1 MMQISNNPGCCPHS
15 NAKIFDIILIIG
27 FLLTIISLIINLA
40 LTIWFFKNSH
50 SLLIIEIG
58 LLGLNALSFI
68 LSIILRI
75 WRSDGSV
82 LNANFS
88 SSNTVAFI
96 NLIFVIIN
104 LLLSI
109 AEEVLFSFVFPYID
123 YMTNFYNLSNDDN
136 DDNDGRNYIYDNWNN
151 DNGNDDNRNDDNGN
165 DDNGNDDDGNDDIW
179 NDDIWNDD
187 IWNDDYINILGG
199 LGDINNLIKKKKN
212 FYKIMDKLDE
222 EEDEFGFDEDDNDLS
237 KVLVKLNTLRIL
249 PWIAVN
255 FNILIQ
261 FIMFIFIIIIIGRIK
276 RRSDF
281 GFSRNV
287 TNQTSQNIMS
297 GKRKSSD
304 LKKLGLSNIDSA
316 QKNLGKKKHKKKSK
330 RKSIRVHNK
339 Y

>member
-1 MMQISNNPGCCPHS
+1 MMHISNNPGCCPHS
-15 NAKIFDIILIIG
+15 NAKIFEIILIIG

-88 SSNTVAFI
+88 SSNTVAVI

-151 DNGNDDNRNDDNGN
+151 DNGNDDN
-165 DDNGNDDDGNDDIW
+165 GNDDDGNDDIW

-212 FYKIMDKLDE
+212 FYKIMDRLDE
-222 EEDEFGFDEDDNDLS
+222 ENGLFDDDNYDEKEIL
-237 KVLVKLNTLRIL
+237 KKFKILKIL
-249 PWIAVN
+249 PWITFN
-255 FNILIQ
+255 FNTLIQ
-261 FIMFIFIIIIIGRIK
+261 FMMFIFI
-276 RRSDF
+276 
-281 GFSRNV
+281 
-287 TNQTSQNIMS
+287 MH
-297 GKRKSSD
+297 
-304 LKKLGLSNIDSA
+304 SNTFPF
-316 QKNLGKKKHKKKSK
+316 
-330 RKSIRVHNK
+330 
-339 Y
+339 

>member
-1 MMQISNNPGCCPHS
+1 MKQISNNPGCCPHA
-15 NAKIFDIILIIG
+15 NAKIFEIILIIG
-27 FLLTIISLIINLA
+27 FLLTIILLIINLA

-50 SLLIIEIG
+50 SLFIIEIG

-82 LNANFS
+82 LNSNLS
-88 SSNTVAFI
+88 SSNTVAVI

-109 AEEVLFSFVFPYID
+109 AEEVLFSFVFPYIN
-123 YMTNFYNLSNDDN
+123 YIYNLYNLSNDDN
-136 DDNDGRNYIYDNWNN
+136 DDNDDNDGWNN
-151 DNGNDDNRNDDNGN
+151 DNWNDGNANDDNGN
-165 DDNGNDDDGNDDIW
+165 DNNW
-179 NDDIWNDD
+179 NDDNWNDD
-187 IWNDDYINILGG
+187 SWNDENILGG

-237 KVLVKLNTLRIL
+237 KVLIKLNTLRIL

-316 QKNLGKKKHKKKSK
+316 QKNLGKKNIK
-330 RKSIRVHNK
+330 RNQKGKVLECIININ
-339 Y
+339 

>member
-1 MMQISNNPGCCPHS
+1 MQISNNPGCCPHS
-15 NAKIFDIILIIG
+15 NAKIFEIILIIG
-27 FLLTIISLIINLA
+27 FLLTIILLIINLA

-50 SLLIIEIG
+50 SLFIIEIG

-82 LNANFS
+82 LNSNLS
-88 SSNTVAFI
+88 SSNTVAVV

-109 AEEVLFSFVFPYID
+109 AEEVLFSFVFPFIIYNIGE
-123 YMTNFYNLSNDDN
+123 MTLMNNLFNGAFNDNNINFGWNNNLNNDD
-136 DDNDGRNYIYDNWNN
+136 RNL
-151 DNGNDDNRNDDNGN
+151 
-165 DDNGNDDDGNDDIW
+165 
-179 NDDIWNDD
+179 
-187 IWNDDYINILGG
+187 NDDYYDWDDDYNWDYDDDDYWNSYSG
-199 LGDINNLIKKKKN
+199 LEENKLKN

-222 EEDEFGFDEDDNDLS
+222 EKGEFGIDIDDDADFTKIL
-237 KVLVKLNTLRIL
+237 KKLNTLKIL
-249 PWIAVN
+249 PWIAFN

>member
-1 MMQISNNPGCCPHS
+1 MKQISNNPGCCPHA
-15 NAKIFDIILIIG
+15 NAKIFEIILIIG
-27 FLLTIISLIINLA
+27 FLLTIILLIINLA

-50 SLLIIEIG
+50 SLFIIEIG

-82 LNANFS
+82 LNSNLS
-88 SSNTVAFI
+88 SSNTVAVI

-104 LLLSI
+104 FLLSI
-109 AEEVLFSFVFPYID
+109 AEEILFSFVFPFIILQ
-123 YMTNFYNLSNDDN
+123 F
-136 DDNDGRNYIYDNWNN
+136 
-151 DNGNDDNRNDDNGN
+151 
-165 DDNGNDDDGNDDIW
+165 DDDISLNDFSSFFNEYQSE
-179 NDDIWNDD
+179 NDEHESENDEYEYNFD
-187 IWNDDYINILGG
+187 FDFDEFNFDFDMDDWEK
-199 LGDINNLIKKKKN
+199 DPTKEEKN
-212 FYKIMDKLDE
+212 FYKIMDRLDE
-222 EEDEFGFDEDDNDLS
+222 ENGLFDDDNYDEKEIL
-237 KVLVKLNTLRIL
+237 KKFKILKIL
-249 PWIAVN
+249 PWITFN
-255 FNILIQ
+255 FNTLIQ
-261 FIMFIFIIIIIGRIK
+261 FMMFIFIIILIGRIK

-287 TNQTSQNIMS
+287 TNQTSQNTMS

-304 LKKLGLSNIDSA
+304 LKKLGLRNIDSA

>member
-1 MMQISNNPGCCPHS
+1 MQISNNPGCCPHS
-15 NAKIFDIILIIG
+15 NAKIFEIILIIG
-27 FLLTIISLIINLA
+27 FLLTIILLIINLA

-50 SLLIIEIG
+50 SLFIIEIG

-82 LNANFS
+82 LNSNLS
-88 SSNTVAFI
+88 SSNTVAVI

-109 AEEVLFSFVFPYID
+109 AEEVLFSFVFPFIIYNIGE
-123 YMTNFYNLSNDDN
+123 MTLMNNFFNGAFNVNDINFGWNNNDDN
-136 DDNDGRNYIYDNWNN
+136 NNLNN
-151 DNGNDDNRNDDNGN
+151 DDRNL
-165 DDNGNDDDGNDDIW
+165 NDDDYDD
-179 NDDIWNDD
+179 
-187 IWNDDYINILGG
+187 DDYDDDDYYWNSNGG
-199 LGDINNLIKKKKN
+199 LEENKLKN

-222 EEDEFGFDEDDNDLS
+222 EKGEFGIDIDDDADFTKIL
-237 KVLVKLNTLRIL
+237 KKLDTLKIL
-249 PWIAVN
+249 PWIAFN

-281 GFSRNV
+281 GISRNE
-287 TNQTSQNIMS
+287 TNQASQNRML
-297 GKRKSSD
+297 GRRKSSD
-304 LKKLGLSNIDSA
+304 LKNLGLSNIDSD
-316 QKNLGKKKHKKKSK
+316 QKNLRKKKHKKKSK

>member
-1 MMQISNNPGCCPHS
+1 MIYINNSPGCCPNT
-15 NAKIFDIILIIG
+15 NAKCFEIILIIG
-27 FLLTIISLIINLA
+27 FLLTIILLIINLA

-50 SLLIIEIG
+50 SLFIIEIG

-82 LNANFS
+82 LNSNLS
-88 SSNTVAFI
+88 SSNTVAVI

-109 AEEVLFSFVFPYID
+109 AEEVLFSFVFPFIIYNIGE
-123 YMTNFYNLSNDDN
+123 MTLMNNFFNGAFNDINFGWNNNDDN
-136 DDNDGRNYIYDNWNN
+136 NNLNN
-151 DNGNDDNRNDDNGN
+151 DDRNL
-165 DDNGNDDDGNDDIW
+165 NDDDYDD
-179 NDDIWNDD
+179 
-187 IWNDDYINILGG
+187 DDYDDDDYYWNSNGG
-199 LGDINNLIKKKKN
+199 LEENKLKN

-222 EEDEFGFDEDDNDLS
+222 EKGEFGIDIYDDADFTKIL
-237 KVLVKLNTLRIL
+237 KKLNTLKIL
-249 PWIAVN
+249 PWIAFN

-281 GFSRNV
+281 GISRNE
-287 TNQTSQNIMS
+287 TNQASQNRML
-297 GKRKSSD
+297 GNRRKSSD
-304 LKKLGLSNIDSA
+304 LKNLGLSNIDSD
-316 QKNLGKKKHKKKSK
+316 QKNLRKKKHKKKSK
-330 RKSIRVHNK
+330 RKSIRVNNK

>member
-1 MMQISNNPGCCPHS
+1 MMKIRNNSGCCPNA
-15 NAKIFDIILIIG
+15 NAKIFEIILIIG
-27 FLLTIISLIINLA
+27 FLLTIILLIINLA
-40 LTIWFFKNSH
+40 LTTWFFKNSH
-50 SLLIIEIG
+50 SLFIIEIG

-82 LNANFS
+82 LKSNLS
-88 SSNTVAFI
+88 SSNTVAVI

-104 LLLSI
+104 FLLSI
-109 AEEVLFSFVFPYID
+109 AEEILFSFVFPFI
-123 YMTNFYNLSNDDN
+123 
-136 DDNDGRNYIYDNWNN
+136 
-151 DNGNDDNRNDDNGN
+151 
-165 DDNGNDDDGNDDIW
+165 
-179 NDDIWNDD
+179 
-187 IWNDDYINILGG
+187 ILQFD
-199 LGDINNLIKKKKN
+199 GDISLNDFSSFFNEYQSENDEYESENDENESENDEYEYNFDFNFDFDMYDLVKDPTKEEKN
-212 FYKIMDKLDE
+212 FYKIMDRLDE
-222 EEDEFGFDEDDNDLS
+222 ENRLFDDDNYDE
-237 KVLVKLNTLRIL
+237 KVILKKFKILKIL
-249 PWIAVN
+249 PWITFN

-261 FIMFIFIIIIIGRIK
+261 FMMFIFIIILIGRIK

-287 TNQTSQNIMS
+287 TNQTSQNIML

>member
-1 MMQISNNPGCCPHS
+1 MVKISNNPGCCPHS
-15 NAKIFDIILIIG
+15 NAKIFEIILIIG
-27 FLLTIISLIINLA
+27 FLLTIILLIINLA

-50 SLLIIEIG
+50 SLFIIEIG

-82 LNANFS
+82 LNSNLS
-88 SSNTVAFI
+88 SSNTVAVI

-104 LLLSI
+104 FLLSI
-109 AEEVLFSFVFPYID
+109 AEEILFSFVFPFIILQ
-123 YMTNFYNLSNDDN
+123 F
-136 DDNDGRNYIYDNWNN
+136 
-151 DNGNDDNRNDDNGN
+151 
-165 DDNGNDDDGNDDIW
+165 DDDISLNDFSSFFNEYQSE
-179 NDDIWNDD
+179 NDEHESENDEYEYNFD
-187 IWNDDYINILGG
+187 FDFDEFNFDFDMDDWEK
-199 LGDINNLIKKKKN
+199 DPTKEEKN
-212 FYKIMDKLDE
+212 FYKIMDRLDE
-222 EEDEFGFDEDDNDLS
+222 ENGLFDDDNYDEKEIL
-237 KVLVKLNTLRIL
+237 KKFKILKIL
-249 PWIAVN
+249 PWITFN
-255 FNILIQ
+255 FNTLIQ
-261 FIMFIFIIIIIGRIK
+261 FMMFIFIIILIGRIK

-287 TNQTSQNIMS
+287 TNQTSQNTMS

-304 LKKLGLSNIDSA
+304 LKKLGLRNIDSA

>member
-1 MMQISNNPGCCPHS
+1 M
-15 NAKIFDIILIIG
+15 A
-27 FLLTIISLIINLA
+27 
-40 LTIWFFKNSH
+40 
-50 SLLIIEIG
+50 
-58 LLGLNALSFI
+58 
-68 LSIILRI
+68 
-75 WRSDGSV
+75 V
-82 LNANFS
+82 
-88 SSNTVAFI
+88 I
-96 NLIFVIIN
+96 NLIVVIIN

-109 AEEVLFSFVFPYID
+109 AEEVLFSFVFPYIN
-123 YMTNFYNLSNDDN
+123 YMYNLYNLCNDDNDDN
-136 DDNDGRNYIYDNWNN
+136 DDNDG
-151 DNGNDDNRNDDNGN
+151 
-165 DDNGNDDDGNDDIW
+165 
-179 NDDIWNDD
+179 
-187 IWNDDYINILGG
+187 WNDDYLNILGG
-199 LGDINNLIKKKKN
+199 LGVINNLIKKKKN

-237 KVLVKLNTLRIL
+237 KVLIKLNTLRIL

-281 GFSRNV
+281 GISRNV
-287 TNQTSQNIMS
+287 TNQTTQNIML
-297 GKRKSSD
+297 GKRKSSN

>member
-15 NAKIFDIILIIG
+15 NAKIFEIILIIG
-27 FLLTIISLIINLA
+27 FLLTIILLIINLA

-50 SLLIIEIG
+50 SLFIIEIG

-82 LNANFS
+82 LNSNLS
-88 SSNTVAFI
+88 SSNTVAVI

-104 LLLSI
+104 FLLSI
-109 AEEVLFSFVFPYID
+109 AEEILFSFVFPFIILQ
-123 YMTNFYNLSNDDN
+123 F
-136 DDNDGRNYIYDNWNN
+136 
-151 DNGNDDNRNDDNGN
+151 
-165 DDNGNDDDGNDDIW
+165 DDDISLNDFSSFFNEYQSE
-179 NDDIWNDD
+179 NDEYESENDEYEYNFD
-187 IWNDDYINILGG
+187 FDFDDFNF
-199 LGDINNLIKKKKN
+199 DFDMDDWERDPTKEEKN
-212 FYKIMDKLDE
+212 FYKIMDRLDE
-222 EEDEFGFDEDDNDLS
+222 ENRLFDDDNYDEKEIL
-237 KVLVKLNTLRIL
+237 KKFKILKIL
-249 PWIAVN
+249 PWITFN

-287 TNQTSQNIMS
+287 TNQTSQNTMS
-297 GKRKSSD
+297 GKRKSSN

>member
-1 MMQISNNPGCCPHS
+1 MKQISNNPGCCPHS
-15 NAKIFDIILIIG
+15 NAKIFEIILIIG
-27 FLLTIISLIINLA
+27 FLLTIILLIINLA

-50 SLLIIEIG
+50 SLFIIEIG

-82 LNANFS
+82 LKSNLS
-88 SSNTVAFI
+88 SSNTVAVI

-109 AEEVLFSFVFPYID
+109 AEEVLFSFVFPFIIYNIGE
-123 YMTNFYNLSNDDN
+123 MTLMNNFFNDDN
-136 DDNDGRNYIYDNWNN
+136 FNLNN
-151 DNGNDDNRNDDNGN
+151 DYRNLIDDYYDW
-165 DDNGNDDDGNDDIW
+165 DDDYNWDYDDG
-179 NDDIWNDD
+179 DDDFWGS
-187 IWNDDYINILGG
+187 YSG
-199 LGDINNLIKKKKN
+199 LEENKLKN

-222 EEDEFGFDEDDNDLS
+222 EKGEFGIDIDDDADFTKIL
-237 KVLVKLNTLRIL
+237 KKLNTLKIL
-249 PWIAVN
+249 PWIAFN

-281 GFSRNV
+281 GISRNE
-287 TNQTSQNIMS
+287 TNQASQNRML
-297 GKRKSSD
+297 GNRRKSSD

>member
-1 MMQISNNPGCCPHS
+1 MQIRNNSGCCPNA
-15 NAKIFDIILIIG
+15 NAKIFEIILIIG
-27 FLLTIISLIINLA
+27 FLLTIILLIVNLA

-50 SLLIIEIG
+50 SLFIIEIG

-82 LNANFS
+82 LNSNLS
-88 SSNTVAFI
+88 SSNTVAVI
-96 NLIFVIIN
+96 NLIVVIIN

-109 AEEVLFSFVFPYID
+109 AEEVLFSFVFPYIN
-123 YMTNFYNLSNDDN
+123 YMYNLYNLCNDDNDDN
-136 DDNDGRNYIYDNWNN
+136 DDNDG
-151 DNGNDDNRNDDNGN
+151 
-165 DDNGNDDDGNDDIW
+165 
-179 NDDIWNDD
+179 
-187 IWNDDYINILGG
+187 WNDDYLNILGG
-199 LGDINNLIKKKKN
+199 LGVINNLIKKKKN

-237 KVLVKLNTLRIL
+237 KVLIKLNI
-249 PWIAVN
+249 
-255 FNILIQ
+255 
-261 FIMFIFIIIIIGRIK
+261 
-276 RRSDF
+276 
-281 GFSRNV
+281 SRNV
-287 TNQTSQNIMS
+287 TNQTTQNIML
-297 GKRKSSD
+297 GKRKSSN

>member
-1 MMQISNNPGCCPHS
+1 MKQISNNPGCCPHS
-15 NAKIFDIILIIG
+15 NAKIFEIILIIG
-27 FLLTIISLIINLA
+27 FLLTIILLIINLA

-50 SLLIIEIG
+50 SLFIIEIG

-82 LNANFS
+82 LNSNLS
-88 SSNTVAFI
+88 SSNTVAVI

-109 AEEVLFSFVFPYID
+109 AEEVLFSFVFPFIIYNIGE
-123 YMTNFYNLSNDDN
+123 MTLMNNFFNDDN
-136 DDNDGRNYIYDNWNN
+136 FNLNN
-151 DNGNDDNRNDDNGN
+151 DYRNLIDDYYDW
-165 DDNGNDDDGNDDIW
+165 DDDYNWDYDDG
-179 NDDIWNDD
+179 DDDFWGS
-187 IWNDDYINILGG
+187 YSG
-199 LGDINNLIKKKKN
+199 LEENKLKN

-222 EEDEFGFDEDDNDLS
+222 EKGEFGIDIDDDADFTKIL
-237 KVLVKLNTLRIL
+237 KKLNTLKIL
-249 PWIAVN
+249 PWIAFN

-261 FIMFIFIIIIIGRIK
+261 FIMFIFIIILIGRIK

-287 TNQTSQNIMS
+287 TNQTSQNTMS
-297 GKRKSSD
+297 GTRKSRN
-304 LKKLGLSNIDSA
+304 LKKLGLSNIDSS

-330 RKSIRVHNK
+330 RKSIRAHNK

>member
-1 MMQISNNPGCCPHS
+1 MMHIRNNSGCCPNA
-15 NAKIFDIILIIG
+15 NAKIFEIILIIG
-27 FLLTIISLIINLA
+27 FLLTIILLIINLA

-50 SLLIIEIG
+50 SLFIIEIG

-82 LNANFS
+82 LKSNLS
-88 SSNTVAFI
+88 SSNTVAVI
-96 NLIFVIIN
+96 NLIVVIIN

-109 AEEVLFSFVFPYID
+109 AEEVLFSFVFPYIN
-123 YMTNFYNLSNDDN
+123 YMYNLYNLSNDDN
-136 DDNDGRNYIYDNWNN
+136 DDNDG
-151 DNGNDDNRNDDNGN
+151 
-165 DDNGNDDDGNDDIW
+165 
-179 NDDIWNDD
+179 
-187 IWNDDYINILGG
+187 WNDDYLNFLGG
-199 LGDINNLIKKKKN
+199 LDINNFIKKKNN

-237 KVLVKLNTLRIL
+237 KVLIKLNTLRIL

-281 GFSRNV
+281 GISRNV
-287 TNQTSQNIMS
+287 TNQTTQNIML
-297 GKRKSSD
+297 GKRKSSN

-330 RKSIRVHNK
+330 KKSIRVNNK

>member
-1 MMQISNNPGCCPHS
+1 
-15 NAKIFDIILIIG
+15 
-27 FLLTIISLIINLA
+27 
-40 LTIWFFKNSH
+40 
-50 SLLIIEIG
+50 
-58 LLGLNALSFI
+58 
-68 LSIILRI
+68 
-75 WRSDGSV
+75 
-82 LNANFS
+82 
-88 SSNTVAFI
+88 VAVV

-109 AEEVLFSFVFPYID
+109 AEEVLFSFVFPYIN
-123 YMTNFYNLSNDDN
+123 YIYNLYNLSNDDN
-136 DDNDGRNYIYDNWNN
+136 DDNDDNDGWNN
-151 DNGNDDNRNDDNGN
+151 DNLNDGNGNDDNENDNNWNDDNWN
-165 DDNGNDDDGNDDIW
+165 DDN
-179 NDDIWNDD
+179 
-187 IWNDDYINILGG
+187 WNDDYWNDDYLNILGG

-287 TNQTSQNIMS
+287 TNQTSQNTMS

-304 LKKLGLSNIDSA
+304 LKKLGLRNIDSA
-316 QKNLGKKKHKKKSK
+316 QKNLGKKKNKKKSK
-330 RKSIRVHNK
+330 RKSIRAHNK

>member
-1 MMQISNNPGCCPHS
+1 MKQISNNPGCCPHA
-15 NAKIFDIILIIG
+15 NAKIFEIILIIG
-27 FLLTIISLIINLA
+27 FLLTIILLIINLA

-50 SLLIIEIG
+50 SLFIIEIG

-82 LNANFS
+82 LNSNLS
-88 SSNTVAFI
+88 SSNTVAVV

-109 AEEVLFSFVFPYID
+109 AEEVLFSFVFPFIIYNIGE
-123 YMTNFYNLSNDDN
+123 MTLMNNLFNGAFNDNNINFGWNNNLNNDD
-136 DDNDGRNYIYDNWNN
+136 RNL
-151 DNGNDDNRNDDNGN
+151 
-165 DDNGNDDDGNDDIW
+165 
-179 NDDIWNDD
+179 
-187 IWNDDYINILGG
+187 NDDYYDWDDDYNWDYDDDDYWNSYSG
-199 LGDINNLIKKKKN
+199 LEENKLKN

-222 EEDEFGFDEDDNDLS
+222 EKGEFGIDIDDDADFTKIL
-237 KVLVKLNTLRIL
+237 KKLNTLKIL
-249 PWIAVN
+249 PWIAFN

-261 FIMFIFIIIIIGRIK
+261 FIMFIFIIILIGRIK

-287 TNQTSQNIMS
+287 TNQTSQNTML

-304 LKKLGLSNIDSA
+304 LKKLGLRNIDSA

>member
-1 MMQISNNPGCCPHS
+1 MMQIRNNSGCCPNA
-15 NAKIFDIILIIG
+15 NAKIFEIILIIG
-27 FLLTIISLIINLA
+27 FLLTIILLIINLA

-50 SLLIIEIG
+50 SLFIIEIG

-82 LNANFS
+82 LKSNLS
-88 SSNTVAFI
+88 SSNTVAVI
-96 NLIFVIIN
+96 NLIVVIIN

-109 AEEVLFSFVFPYID
+109 AEEVLFSFVFPYIN
-123 YMTNFYNLSNDDN
+123 YIYNLYNLSNDDN
-136 DDNDGRNYIYDNWNN
+136 DDNDDNDGWNN
-151 DNGNDDNRNDDNGN
+151 DNLNDGNGNDDNENDNNWNDDNWN
-165 DDNGNDDDGNDDIW
+165 DDN
-179 NDDIWNDD
+179 
-187 IWNDDYINILGG
+187 WNDDYWNDDYLNILGG

-316 QKNLGKKKHKKKSK
+316 QKKLGKKKHKKKSK

>member
-1 MMQISNNPGCCPHS
+1 MIQINKNQACFPHYS
-15 NAKIFDIILIIG
+15 AKLFEIILIIG
-27 FLLTIISLIINLA
+27 FLLTIILLIINLA

-50 SLLIIEIG
+50 SLFIIEIG

-82 LNANFS
+82 LNSNLS
-88 SSNTVAFI
+88 SSNTVAVI

-109 AEEVLFSFVFPYID
+109 SEEVLFSFVFPFIIYNIGE
-123 YMTNFYNLSNDDN
+123 MTLMNNLFNGAFNDNNINFGWNNNDD
-136 DDNDGRNYIYDNWNN
+136 RNL
-151 DNGNDDNRNDDNGN
+151 
-165 DDNGNDDDGNDDIW
+165 
-179 NDDIWNDD
+179 
-187 IWNDDYINILGG
+187 NDDYYDWDDDYNWDYDDGDDDFWGSYSG
-199 LGDINNLIKKKKN
+199 LEENKLKN

-222 EEDEFGFDEDDNDLS
+222 EKGEFGIDIDDDADFAKIL
-237 KVLVKLNTLRIL
+237 KKLNTLKIL
-249 PWIAVN
+249 PWIAFN

-281 GFSRNV
+281 GISRNK
-287 TNQTSQNIMS
+287 TNQGSQNRML
-297 GKRKSSD
+297 GNRRKSND
-304 LKKLGLSNIDSA
+304 LKNLGLSNIDSE

-330 RKSIRVHNK
+330 KKSIRVHNK